1 MLRIAD
7 EYEELARCAKKR
19 LRELARE
26 CFKLANQVP
35 LGEAR
40 RTVLDMARE
49 WEQLAEQQKQRR
61 RHQHVAARGARAA
74 AGDAGDRIP
83 Q

>member
-1 MLRIAD
+1 LGRSHTSRGARGLRLC
-7 EYEELARCAKKR
+7 EYV
-19 LRELARE
+19 ARE

-49 WEQLAEQQKQRR
+49 WKQLAEQQKHATDLRKKE
-61 RHQHVAARGARAA
+61 
-74 AGDAGDRIP
+74 
-83 Q
+83 